1 MSKFLKSA
9 RFSTTNA
16 LKLRRVTE
24 RRKRDAYLSKDW
36 RRTKPSS
43 SSSSRSWFSFCSL
56 CPSSSSSSRT
66 SFFFALDFKQ
76 PSSLFFVFSHWMPPH
91 VYNNKSFRLSSSCA
105 LYIIRLIL
113 TRALRS
119 TVVGVMLSLFP
130 SATRRSGGSTLE
142 EKLAGFFSR
151 EKPRF
156 FSQTLNPKRKRKIS
170 KNSTVISKHTHTQK
184 RA

>member
-9 RFSTTNA
+9 RFSTTTA
-16 LKLRRVTE
+16 LKLRRVIE

-36 RRTKPSS
+36 RRTKPS

-76 PSSLFFVFSHWMPPH
+76 PSSLFFVFFSHWMPPH
-91 VYNNKSFRLSSSCA
+91 VFIIIKSFRLASSCA

-119 TVVGVMLSLFP
+119 TVVGVLLSLFP

-142 EKLAGFFSR
+142 EKLAGFFPR
-151 EKPRF
+151 ERKTTIF
-156 FSQTLNPKRKRKIS
+156 FSNLKP
-170 KNSTVISKHTHTQK
+170 
-184 RA
+184 